1 MRYMG
6 ECTGFSSTDPRLEGL
21 VGPPT
26 PGSGHGGLAIR
37 VRPHLR
43 LCLSAE
49 GAPSTREPGPM
60 FAVELHG
67 RGATVVR
74 PSPRWALPRKDL

>member
-21 VGPPT
+21 V
-26 PGSGHGGLAIR
+26 
-37 VRPHLR
+37 
-43 LCLSAE
+43 

-67 RGATVVR
+67 RGATVMR

>member
-21 VGPPT
+21 V
-26 PGSGHGGLAIR
+26 
-37 VRPHLR
+37 
-43 LCLSAE
+43 

-67 RGATVVR
+67 RGATVGV
-74 PSPRWALPRKDL
+74 LPRGGRCRAKDL